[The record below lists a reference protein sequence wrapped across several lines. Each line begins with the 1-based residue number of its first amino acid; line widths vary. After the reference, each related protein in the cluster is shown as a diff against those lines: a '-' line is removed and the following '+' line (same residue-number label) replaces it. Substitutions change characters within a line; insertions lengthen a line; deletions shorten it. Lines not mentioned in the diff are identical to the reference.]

1 MKFKTFRDNDYD
13 NTFISKRLNNGD
25 WDYWLLIRLQ
35 YLEEYLPEDEI
46 KTTGKYSADIIA
58 ISIEAA
64 QEHIEQAIECM
75 GFQDG
80 IEITE
85 EIKIESLLDYGIYAT
100 LWSKTS
106 NNKNLLLKQAREE
119 IQKISF
125 LFGFYMDKAENMI
138 GNDGWDF
145 ISGNIGFKQQTQ

>member
-1 MKFKTFRDNDYD
+1 MKLKTFRDNDYD

-35 YLEEYLPEDEI
+35 YLEGYLPEDEV
-46 KTTGKYSADIIA
+46 KTIGKYSVDAIA
-58 ISIEAA
+58 LSIEAA
-64 QEHIEQAIECM
+64 QEHVEQAIECM
-75 GFQDG
+75 GFRDN

-100 LWSKTS
+100 LWSKTG

-125 LFGFYMDKAENMI
+125 LFGFYMDRLENMI

-145 ISGNIGFKQQTQ
+145 ISGNIGFNNKGE

>member
-13 NTFISKRLNNGD
+13 NIFISKRLNNGD

-46 KTTGKYSADIIA
+46 KITGKYSVDIIA

-119 IQKISF
+119 IRRRNFNRSMPGK
-125 LFGFYMDKAENMI
+125 
-138 GNDGWDF
+138 ND
-145 ISGNIGFKQQTQ
+145 